1 MILKTL
7 AVRPFNSNCYIAG
20 SESTREAMIVDP
32 GAEPDMIMS
41 TLAELGL
48 KAVIIVATHG
58 HADHV
63 GAVQAIRE
71 ATGAPFAL
79 HELECG
85 NPYVE
90 RMTERISRMLEVSC
104 EPPEPPDRLLADGD
118 VIQVGDLRFTVL
130 HIPGHST
137 GGIAIYGEGVVFS
150 GDSLFQF
157 DVGQTGFPGG
167 SYKTMMAAICE
178 KLLVLPDETVVYPGH
193 GHPTVIHRERDWNPY
208 VQAWR
213 QDA

>member
-7 AVRPFNSNCYIAG
+7 AVRPFNSNCYIVG
-20 SESTREAMIVDP
+20 SEATREAMIVDP
-32 GAEPDMIMS
+32 GAEPDTILS
-41 TLAELGL
+41 TLAELDL
-48 KAVIIVATHG
+48 KAVILVATHG

-71 ATGAPFAL
+71 ATGAPFAQ

-85 NPYVE
+85 NPFVE
-90 RMTERISRMLEVSC
+90 KMVERISRMLNVSC
-104 EPPEPPDRLLADGD
+104 EPPAPPDRLLVEGD
-118 VIQVGDLRFTVL
+118 AIEVGELRFTVI
-130 HIPGHST
+130 HIPGHSD
-137 GGIAIYGEGVVFS
+137 GGIALYGEGVVFS

-167 SYKTMMAAICE
+167 NYKAMMAAICE

-193 GHPTVIHRERDWNPY
+193 GFPTVIHREREWNPF
-208 VQAWR
+208 VRAWR
-213 QDA
+213 QGA

>member
-1 MILKTL
+1 MIVKTL
-7 AVRPFNSNCYIAG
+7 AVRPFNSNCYIVG

-32 GAEPDMIMS
+32 GAEPDMILS

-48 KAVIIVATHG
+48 KAVILVATHG

-63 GAVQAIRE
+63 GAVQAVRE
-71 ATGAPFAL
+71 ETGAPFAM
-79 HELECG
+79 HELESG

-90 RMTERISRMLEVSC
+90 RMTERICRMLDVSSK
-104 EPPEPPDRLLADGD
+104 PPEPPDRLLTDGE
-118 VIQVGDLRFTVL
+118 VIQIGDLRFTVL

-137 GGIAIYGEGVVFS
+137 GGIAIYGEGIVFS

-157 DVGQTGFPGG
+157 DVGQTNFPGG
-167 SYKTMMAAICE
+167 SHRAMMAAICE

-193 GHPTVIHRERDWNPY
+193 GLPTVIHRERDWNPF
-208 VQAWR
+208 VQAWHR
-213 QDA
+213 DD

>member
-1 MILKTL
+1 MIL
-7 AVRPFNSNCYIAG
+7 
-20 SESTREAMIVDP
+20 
-32 GAEPDMIMS
+32 S

-48 KAVIIVATHG
+48 KAVILVATHS

-71 ATGAPFAL
+71 ETGAPFAL

-90 RMTERISRMLEVSC
+90 RMTERICRMLEVSC
-104 EPPEPPDRLLADGD
+104 EPPAPPDRLLTEGE
-118 VIQVGDLRFTVL
+118 IIRVGDLRFTVL
-130 HIPGHST
+130 HVPGHST
-137 GGIAIYGEGVVFS
+137 GGIALYGEGVVFT

-157 DVGQTGFPGG
+157 DVGQTNFPGG
-167 SYKTMMAAICE
+167 SHRAMMAAICE

-193 GHPTVIHRERDWNPY
+193 GLPTVIHRERDWNPF

-213 QDA
+213 RDG